1 LLIEKR
7 VAALQ
12 KALVPSPGMY
22 VDEPYHRYRT
32 VNSFQTEGEFI
43 SMESF
48 NKSKLSQEE
57 LRRIIEKAFGQSFGK
72 AAELTDGWANT
83 AYAIQLADGRRVVLK
98 VAPGRDKTVMRCER
112 NNMQTEVETLR
123 LVAERGGVPVP
134 HVYVYDP
141 TCRLIPAEY
150 FIMEF
155 VEGQPLNKVR
165 DSLTQEQLAGI
176 RYQLGVYNRR
186 INDIKGSVYGP
197 LFPEDGVRATW
208 KEAFSDL
215 IFGVLEDGRT
225 AGVELPVTYEV
236 LEEEINKRLPVM
248 EEVSEANLV
257 LWDLWDGNVFV
268 RDGEVSAIIDLERS
282 LWGDPLDEY
291 YFSHFDRHAPF
302 ERGYGRSPAT
312 PSELQRLEL
321 YDLFRDLLMVIECYY
336 RHYENKDHIS
346 WTHNNLRA
354 GLERF
359 FNKQQ
364 V

>member
-1 LLIEKR
+1 
-7 VAALQ
+7 
-12 KALVPSPGMY
+12 
-22 VDEPYHRYRT
+22 
-32 VNSFQTEGEFI
+32 
-43 SMESF
+43 MESL
-48 NKSKLSQEE
+48 NKSKLGQEE
-57 LRRIIEKAFGQSFGK
+57 LRRIIEKAFGQSFSE
-72 AAELTDGWANT
+72 AVELSDGWANT
-83 AYAIQLADGRRVVLK
+83 AYAIKLADGRRVVLK
-98 VAPGRDKTVMRCER
+98 VAPHRDKTVMRCER

-165 DSLTQEQLAGI
+165 DSLSQEQLAAI

-186 INDIKGSVYGP
+186 INSINGSVYGP
-197 LFPEDGVRATW
+197 LFPEDGVRSTW
-208 KEAFSDL
+208 MEAFSDL
-215 IFGVLEDGRT
+215 IFGVLEDGKK
-225 AGVELPVTYEV
+225 AGVELPASYES
-236 LEEEINKRLPVM
+236 LEEEIQKRLPVM
-248 EEVSEANLV
+248 EEITEANLV

-268 RDGEVSAIIDLERS
+268 RDGEISAIIDLERS

-291 YFSHFDRHAPF
+291 YFSHFDRHAAF

-312 PSELQRLEL
+312 LSELKRLEL

-336 RHYENKDHIS
+336 RHYEDQGHIQ
-346 WTHNNLRA
+346 WAHDNLRA

-359 FNKQQ
+359 FNRQE